1 MPVADRDLIFYG
13 SANHQESD
21 TGVQGGAIATAKSV
35 VFNDISPSG
44 NLQVVSSAAGDTTQ
58 TVTVTGRNAAGEIIA
73 ETKTLTGTA
82 AVAMTANTTWER
94 LLKALKSAT
103 TAGDV
108 AVEEATPERTGTAQ
122 GGSASTITL
131 DAGASA
137 TDDAYN
143 DMIVRITAG
152 TGAGQIRRI
161 HDYVGATKV
170 ATVERDWA
178 TAPDATSVFRVSQ
191 GMHFAKAPVEITEV
205 RRLFYNAAADA
216 PGGAA
221 RDYYEKVFVKNTH
234 ATLSLT
240 GATIAEQADP
250 SGKITFALATALD
263 DTGTAADRRTAP
275 ASGVTAFDN
284 AVKNVANAQNH
295 SPGAAQG
302 VWLKLTL
309 AAGDAPL
316 KTTYTLRENGQSI

>member
-1 MPVADRDLIFYG
+1 
-13 SANHQESD
+13 
-21 TGVQGGAIATAKSV
+21 
-35 VFNDISPSG
+35 
-44 NLQVVSSAAGDTTQ
+44 
-58 TVTVTGRNAAGEIIA
+58 
-73 ETKTLTGTA
+73 
-82 AVAMTANTTWER
+82 MTANTTWER
-94 LLKALKSAT
+94 LLKATKSAT

-122 GGSASTITL
+122 AGAASTITL
-131 DAGASA
+131 DAAASA
-137 TDDAYN
+137 TDDFYN
-143 DMIVRITAG
+143 DMVLRITSG

-170 ATVERDWA
+170 ATVERDFA
-178 TAPDATSVFRVSQ
+178 TAPDGTSVFRISQ

-205 RRLFYNAAADA
+205 RRLFYNAAADV

-234 ATLSLT
+234 ASLSLT

-263 DTGTAADRRTAP
+263 DTGTSADRRTAP
-275 ASGVTAFDN
+275 ASGVSAFDN
-284 AVKNVANAQNH
+284 AAKNVANSQNH
-295 SPGAAQG
+295 SAGAAQG
-302 VWLKLTL
+302 IWLKLTL

-316 KTTYTLRENGQSI
+316 KSTYTVRENGTST